1 MRTRLLLFPPLL
13 VLMFCGISAAQPDT
27 SATSLVQPA
36 FAFSEKFAT
45 DQTAVILPASDNV
58 PLYSVAQGS
67 EEAFDTSDDLET
79 GSFTNVPFNS
89 VKPLRSKR
97 NAQTPPL
104 ASNAVPHLAVAPPL
118 PVVQQAP
125 AAPMPLGESTSEIQ
139 PVYPEAPYLSS
150 AHLPS
155 ACECSACECSACE
168 PCAPSPCECGSCGVS
183 TCFGNSGYEMCV
195 SNRFH
200 SGFFGRRC
208 SGGSQFFMDAWLSAG
223 ASLPSHSSDGTEAIA
238 RFPDTYDKFL
248 MNQLYFT
255 IGRSVNKR
263 GNSIDIGGRLDLL
276 YGSDYYFTSALG
288 LETKTVAPNGN
299 AIWDLDPKKAAASWN
314 SSDGTRNAG
323 NAALYGLSM
332 PQLYGEFF
340 LPLGLGTTVKA
351 GHFYSMMGHESAMSP
366 ENFFYSHT
374 WTMTHGEPVTFT
386 GVVVS
391 QQLTQRLTG
400 IIGYTSG
407 WDVWKNP
414 RGTGSVITGF
424 KWNSNDR
431 NTELAFTVHTGNSRA
446 DVNSPYRDGER
457 TNYSLVYSR
466 QLAPRWKW
474 VLQHDLGF
482 ENNVNEAFDRRVPGD
497 PKSNFVDGRW
507 ASLTNYLYY
516 TFNEKWSV
524 GGRFEWF
531 QDTHG
536 SRIAP
541 FYPYENLVQRP
552 GFSSW
557 TSGQNYYNM
566 TLGLNWKPRHYITLR
581 PEIRWDWSDVERNL
595 YNQSVGMFGDFSSK
609 SLCTVALEGYVK
621 F

>member
-13 VLMFCGISAAQPDT
+13 VLMFCGIATAQPDS

-58 PLYSVAQGS
+58 PLYSVVQGP
-67 EEAFDTSDDLET
+67 ETEADGGDELET
-79 GSFTNVPFNS
+79 GSFTNVPFDS
-89 VKPLRSKR
+89 VKPLRSKK

-104 ASNAVPHLAVAPPL
+104 ASNAAPKLSVAPPL
-118 PVVQQAP
+118 PVVPQIPSAP
-125 AAPMPLGESTSEIQ
+125 TPIEESDSDIQ
-139 PVYPEAPYLSS
+139 PSYPTAPYHSS
-150 AHLPS
+150 AYLPS
-155 ACECSACECSACE
+155 ACECSTCETSE
-168 PCAPSPCECGSCGVS
+168 PSPCECGSCGVS
-183 TCFGNSGYEMCV
+183 SRFGNCGCEMFGSSRFQTGCFG
-195 SNRFH
+195 H
-200 SGFFGRRC
+200 RR
-208 SGGSQFFMDAWLSAG
+208 SGGSQFFMDAWISAG
-223 ASLPSHSSDGTEAIA
+223 ATLPSRSSRFETEAVG

-288 LETKTVAPNGN
+288 LETKTVDPRGDV
-299 AIWDLDPKKAAASWN
+299 IWDLDPKKAAANWN
-314 SSDGTRNAG
+314 SSDGSRNAG
-323 NAALYGLSM
+323 HAALYGLSM

-340 LPLGLGTTVKA
+340 VPLGLGTTVKA
-351 GHFYSMMGHESAMSP
+351 GHFYSMMGYESAMSP

-374 WTMTHGEPVTFT
+374 LTMTHGEPTTFT
-386 GVVVS
+386 GVVVN

-407 WDVWKNP
+407 WDVWENP

-424 KWNSNDR
+424 KWNNNDR
-431 NTELAFTVHTGNSRA
+431 TTELAFTVHTGNA
-446 DVNSPYRDGER
+446 HAETHSPYRDGER

-466 QLAPRWKW
+466 QFAPRWRW
-474 VLQHDLGF
+474 VIQHDLGF
-482 ENNVNEAFDRRVPGD
+482 ENHVNEAIDNRDLNNPQRHY
-497 PKSNFVDGRW
+497 VDGRW

-516 TFNEKWSV
+516 TINKKWSI

-541 FYPYENLVQRP
+541 VFPYEKLVPRP

-557 TSGQNYYNM
+557 TTGQNYYNM
-566 TLGLNWKPRHYITLR
+566 TLGLNWKPRHFITLR
-581 PEIRWDWSDVERNL
+581 PEVRWDWSDVERYL
-595 YNQSVGMFGDFSSK
+595 YDQSVGMYRGFSSK
-609 SLCTVALEGYVK
+609 SLFTVGLEGYIK